1 MPDGADAKAEFAET
15 LMKFRVS
22 LQQVYQCIRIGRLY
36 NVRQIFNVA
45 KLHICSTTILQYN
58 YPCYANHEL
67 YSYYDL
73 LAKGCS

>member
-36 NVRQIFNVA
+36 NVRQIFNV
-45 KLHICSTTILQYN
+45 INQRSVILWGG
-58 YPCYANHEL
+58 L
-67 YSYYDL
+67 
-73 LAKGCS
+73 KGPKC